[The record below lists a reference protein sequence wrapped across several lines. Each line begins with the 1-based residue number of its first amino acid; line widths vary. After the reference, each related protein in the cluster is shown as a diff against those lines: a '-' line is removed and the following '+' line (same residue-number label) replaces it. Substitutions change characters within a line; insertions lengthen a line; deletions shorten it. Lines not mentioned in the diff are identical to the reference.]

1 MSVNY
6 LVYPLKDGYIHNWL
20 VAGPKVIQIRGPDR
34 VKQDENSYK
43 LQISQQYYREITGE
57 ATLSEPPVD
66 QGIIEIEGEKLYW
79 NYVRCQ
85 EDHFIDV
92 SNVNPTWQH
101 MQSWAYTE
109 IKSHSVFPVTIVLTT
124 RGMADIWLNGKHI
137 HHQENYSPDLVSTR
151 IVASLE
157 QENRLLVRFEQVAVR
172 ECENVLAIQLVDLPS
187 KEAAGAI
194 SICVPTNALYPLRH
208 QALEEIFQYAYLEE
222 AVNHRGAHFNLG
234 WAEDLEKEI
243 TFAYKIMDL
252 NNLVYVDGLG
262 RTNPAKPVDVGH
274 TFRLVERPYF
284 VTLEAP
290 LKEFFEQNLRYR
302 RKLPIHV
309 LDNVYSSIPYKNLA
323 QRRLEALEE
332 AAKFEPDLF
341 AEIAKMEL
349 NRWSH
354 VNPKVILA
362 SVNQVKQRYNDS
374 DILLV
379 GLLGILYRYQHNPKF
394 PDNLKQPIEDCILDF
409 KYWLADPGEDALD
422 FAAESHTI
430 LFHTCEILA
439 GQLYP
444 DRIFSTSSKSGAWHS
459 ERGGQLALD
468 WMRQRGS
475 NGFNDWDSN
484 CDYEQV
490 ILALSYLTSLA
501 KIDAIYE
508 LAAVLLD
515 KIIFTLAVNS
525 FKGAFGTSHGYT
537 HASMI
542 KSARLE
548 ATSGITRLL
557 WGMGVFNHHI
567 LGTVGL
573 TCSDYEYPA
582 FFAEIA
588 TELPEEM
595 WSKERQLVSPQ
606 IGEVS
611 IPGES
616 EINKVT
622 YKTPDYMISSAQ
634 DYHHGRRGS
643 HEHIWQATL
652 GSDAVV
658 FANHPGCMSENEAHQ
673 PGFWLG
679 NAVLPRV
686 AQWKDTL
693 IAVYNFSE
701 QDWLGFTHA
710 YFPIYAFDEHAFAN
724 GWAFARKD
732 NGYLALTCARGF
744 ELNKR
749 GPDGYRELRSYKHKN
764 VWVCQMGRKAND
776 GTFKDFQDKVSRLP
790 INFEDLA
797 VQMTDLCG
805 EVLAFGWQGSLTI
818 NGIEQPITGFK
829 HIENPYCTAELPGT
843 QMDIR
848 YGEYLLR
855 LTFD

>member
-20 VAGPKVIQIRGPDR
+20 VAGPKATPIPAPDR
-34 VKQDENSYK
+34 VKQDENSYQ
-43 LQISQQYYREITGE
+43 LQISQQYYRAIDVE
-57 ATLSEPPVD
+57 AIHSEPPVD
-66 QGIIEIEGEKLYW
+66 QGVIEIEGERLTW

-92 SNVNPTWQH
+92 SNVNPIWQH
-101 MQSWAYTE
+101 LQTWAYTE
-109 IKSHSVFPVTIVLTT
+109 IKSHSVLPVSIVLTT

-137 HHQENYSPDLVSTR
+137 HHQQNYSPDLVSTR

-157 QENRLLVRFEQVAVR
+157 QENRLLARFEQVAVR

-187 KEAAGAI
+187 KEAADAI
-194 SICVPTNALYPLRH
+194 SICIPTNARYPLRH
-208 QALEEIFQYAYLEE
+208 QALEQIFQHAYLEE
-222 AVNHRGAHFNLG
+222 VVNHRGAHFNLRY
-234 WAEDLEKEI
+234 AEDLEKDI
-243 TFAYKIMDL
+243 TFAYKIMDSS
-252 NNLVYVDGLG
+252 NLVYVDGTG

-309 LDNVYSSIPYKNLA
+309 LDNAYSSIPYKNLA

-349 NRWSH
+349 NRWSD
-354 VNPKVILA
+354 VNPKLILA

-379 GLLGILYRYQHNPKF
+379 GLLGILYRYQHNPSF
-394 PDNLKQPIEDCILDF
+394 PDTLKQPIEDCILNF

-444 DRIFSTSSKSGAWHS
+444 DRIFSTSSKPGAWHS
-459 ERGGQLALD
+459 NRGGQLALD

-515 KIIFTLAVNS
+515 KMVFTLAVNS
-525 FKGAFGTSHGYT
+525 FKGTFGTSHGRT

-542 KSARLE
+542 KSAQLE
-548 ATSGITRLL
+548 ATSGITRFL
-557 WGMGVFNHHI
+557 WGMGVFNHRI
-567 LGTVGL
+567 LGAVGL
-573 TCSDYEYPA
+573 ACSDYEFPA

-595 WSKERQLVSPQ
+595 WSKESQLVSPQ
-606 IGEVS
+606 VGEVS
-611 IPGES
+611 ISGES

-634 DYHHGRRGS
+634 DYNHGRRGS

-658 FANHPGCMSENEAHQ
+658 FANHPGCMSESEAHH

-732 NGYLALTCARGF
+732 NGYLALTSARGF

-749 GPDGYRELRSYKHKN
+749 GPDGYRELRSYGHKN
-764 VWVCQMGRKAND
+764 VWVCQMGRKAID

-790 INFEDLA
+790 MNFQDLA
-797 VQMTDLCG
+797 VQMTGLCG

-829 HIENPYCTAELPGT
+829 HIENPYCTADLPAT

-855 LTFD
+855 LKFD

>member
-1 MSVNY
+1 MSVNS

-20 VAGPKVIQIRGPDR
+20 VAGPKATPIPGPDR

-43 LQISQQYYREITGE
+43 LQISQQYYRAIAVE

-66 QGIIEIEGEKLYW
+66 QGIIEIEGERLTW

-101 MQSWAYTE
+101 LKTWAYTE

-124 RGMADIWLNGKHI
+124 RGNADIWLNGVHI

-157 QENRLLVRFEQVAVR
+157 RENRLLVRFEQVAVR
-172 ECENVLAIQLVDLPS
+172 ECENVLAIQLVDLPL
-187 KEAAGAI
+187 KEAADAI
-194 SICVPTNALYPLRH
+194 SICVPTNARYPLRH
-208 QALEEIFQYAYLEE
+208 QALEQIFQHAYLEE
-222 AVNHRGAHFNLG
+222 VVNHRGAHFNLR
-234 WAEDLEKEI
+234 WAEDLEKDI
-243 TFAYKIMDL
+243 TFAYKIMDSSS
-252 NNLVYVDGLG
+252 LVYVEGTG

-274 TFRLVERPYF
+274 TFRLLERPYF

-290 LKEFFEQNLRYR
+290 LKEFFEQDLRYR

-309 LDNVYSSIPYKNLA
+309 LDNAYSSIPYKNLP

-349 NRWSH
+349 NRWSD

-379 GLLGILYRYQHNPKF
+379 GLLGILYRYQHNPSF
-394 PDNLKQPIEDCILDF
+394 PDNLKQPIEDCILNF

-422 FAAESHTI
+422 FTTESHTI

-444 DRIFSTSSKSGAWHS
+444 DRIFSTSSKPGSWHS
-459 ERGGQLALD
+459 NRGGQLALD

-501 KIDAIYE
+501 KIEAIYE

-515 KIIFTLAVNS
+515 KMIFTLAVNS
-525 FKGAFGTSHGYT
+525 FKGAFGTSHGHT

-542 KSARLE
+542 KSAQLE

-557 WGMGVFNHHI
+557 WGMGVFNHRI

-573 TCSDYEYPA
+573 ACSDYEYPA

-595 WSKERQLVSPQ
+595 WSKERQLVCPQ
-606 IGEVS
+606 VGEVS

-658 FANHPGCMSENEAHQ
+658 FSNHPGCMSESEAHH

-732 NGYLALTCARGF
+732 NGYLALISARGF

-749 GPDGYRELRSYKHKN
+749 GPDGYRELRSYGQNN
-764 VWVCQMGRKAND
+764 VWVCQMGSKTND

-790 INFEDLA
+790 MNFQDLA
-797 VQMTDLCG
+797 VQMTGLCG

-818 NGIEQPITGFK
+818 NGIEQPLTGFK
-829 HIENPYCTAELPGT
+829 HIENPYCTAELPAT
-843 QMDIR
+843 HMDIR

-855 LTFD
+855 LKFD